1 MKIAFYEIND
11 WEKERIQK
19 ELAGHELFFFSETL
33 NNENMQTDA
42 DIVSVFIYSDFTKEI
57 LKKFASLK
65 MIVTRSAG
73 FDHIDLN
80 ECNKRGITVTRVPS
94 YGDNT
99 VAEHTFALIL
109 SISRNIHRSYVRSQ
123 KNDFSIEG
131 LKGFDLKGKTLGVIG
146 AGKIGLHIIKMAKG
160 FGMEVIAF
168 DVDQDSFLE
177 EVLGFKYVP
186 FDDLLSRSDIL
197 SLNVPHNEH
206 THRLI
211 NSDNIEKIKKG
222 AVLINTSRGAVVET
236 DALLKALDRGI
247 LSGAG
252 LDVIEGEELIK
263 EEKQV
268 LHDKNKPDEL
278 ETLTK
283 DHKLL
288 KKENVV
294 YTPHIAFYSQ
304 EALERIISTSIEN
317 IKTFLNGEEKN
328 VVRK

>member
-11 WEKERIQK
+11 WEKELIKK
-19 ELAGHELFFFSETL
+19 ELASHELVFFYETL
-33 NNENMQTDA
+33 NNENIQTDA
-42 DIVSVFIYSDFTKEI
+42 DIVSVFIYSNINTEKLKE
-57 LKKFASLK
+57 FECLK

-80 ECNKRGITVTRVPS
+80 ECEKKGITVTRVPS

-109 SISRNIHRSYVRSQ
+109 SISRNIHRSYVKSL

-146 AGKIGLHIIKMAKG
+146 AGKIGLHIIRMAKG
-160 FGMEVIAF
+160 FGMDVIAF
-168 DVDQDSFLE
+168 DVNQDPFLE
-177 EVLGFKYVP
+177 EVLGFKYVS
-186 FDDLLSRSDIL
+186 FDDILTRSDIL

-206 THRLI
+206 THHLI
-211 NSDNIEKIKKG
+211 NSGNIEKIKKG
-222 AVLINTSRGAVVET
+222 AVLINTSRGGVVET
-236 DALLKALDRGI
+236 DALIKAIDNGI
-247 LSGAG
+247 ISGAG

-268 LHDKNKPDEL
+268 IHDENKPE
-278 ETLTK
+278 EIQTLTK

-288 KKENVV
+288 NKENVV

-304 EALERIISTSIEN
+304 EALERIINTTIEN
-317 IKTFLNGEEKN
+317 IKSFTKGETKN
-328 VVRK
+328 IVK